1 MVPAKA
7 EALLSIA
14 TPDYMDYCNQAPS
27 LQLAQWHPLPMD
39 MSLHALQPVNYS
51 SINSAS
57 LQ

>member
-7 EALLSIA
+7 EALLLIA
-14 TPDYMDYCNQAPS
+14 IPDYMDYCNQAPPS
-27 LQLAQWHPLPMD
+27 QLAQWHLLPMD
-39 MSLHALQPVNYS
+39 MSLHALQPVSYS